1 MKLCTCPRCAF
12 FTLIATFAMEDG
24 DIKTAL
30 TMIGEVT
37 VLDEDGQVA
46 YPPMSVVRAQHDEGY
61 SDSWRDVAPSNGVPE
76 TMN

>member
-1 MKLCTCPRCAF
+1 MNLCTCPRCAF

-46 YPPMSVVRAQHDEGY
+46 FPPMSEIARQNDEGY
-61 SDSWRDVAPSNGVPE
+61 TDVWRDVAPSDGVPE